1 MFSIVVRVW
10 LWFSTILS
18 ELTSSGVWNIN
29 KRLYFYE
36 RKSNSGT
43 DGCIH
48 ISFEAP
54 GGPFEM
60 QLLSPCSVWP
70 KTQPATKQSPKAE
83 EKAAS
88 RNQKQLKVL
97 EHQKNFKGGLPF
109 PFSRLSQ
116 YFFFVGGGF
125 SCSTKS
131 PLYSWLFPTA
141 FYCLVQ
147 FLI

>member
-54 GGPFEM
+54 GG
-60 QLLSPCSVWP
+60 LLRNATSQSMLRLAKNSAGD
-70 KTQPATKQSPKAE
+70 KTKPESWRESCFTQS
-83 EKAAS
+83 KAAES
-88 RNQKQLKVL
+88 AGASEKLQRRPSVSI
-97 EHQKNFKGGLPF
+97 F
-109 PFSRLSQ
+109 PFISIFFSLAVAFPAPPNLPSIRGFFRRLSTAW
-116 YFFFVGGGF
+116 
-125 SCSTKS
+125 CS
-131 PLYSWLFPTA
+131 F
-141 FYCLVQ
+141 
-147 FLI
+147 